1 MPLKRGSSQ
10 KTISHNISEMIGSG
24 HPRDQAIAAALNTA
38 RKRKAEGGETK
49 KLPNTND
56 LPDRVKELLG
66 ITDPKMPNIKDTPT
80 DVKIKLNMPLNEA
93 SGGRTRV
100 RRAFGGHTPAFMQK
114 SIPQASSGVIHEGP
128 IHSPV
133 SGRTDHLPM
142 HVASGSYVIPADIIS
157 AMGEGNTM
165 SGFKQMNQILSGAK
179 AMPKASGG
187 PVKAVPIIAAGGEYV
202 VTPHEVTWAGN
213 GNMDAGHEALDGF
226 VTGMRAKT
234 IKTLKALPGPK
245 KD

>member
-1 MPLKRGSSQ
+1 MPLSRGKSQ

-24 HPRDQAIAAALNTA
+24 HPRDQAIAAALSTA
-38 RKRKAEGGETK
+38 RRYKSDGGETK
-49 KLPNTND
+49 KLPHVD
-56 LPDRVKELLG
+56 DVPERLRDLLG
-66 ITDPKMPNIKDTPT
+66 IGKPKMPNIKDTPT
-80 DVKIKLNMPLNEA
+80 DVKVKLNMPLNEA
-93 SGGRTRV
+93 SGGRTRHH
-100 RRAFGGHTPAFMQK
+100 RAFGGHTPAFMQRPT
-114 SIPQASSGVIHEGP
+114 SEVIHEGP

>member
-1 MPLKRGSSQ
+1 MPLSRGKSQ

-24 HPRDQAIAAALNTA
+24 HPRDQAIAAALSTA
-38 RKRKAEGGETK
+38 RKTK
-49 KLPNTND
+49 
-56 LPDRVKELLG
+56 
-66 ITDPKMPNIKDTPT
+66 
-80 DVKIKLNMPLNEA
+80 
-93 SGGRTRV
+93 
-100 RRAFGGHTPAFMQK
+100 AFGGHTPAFMQK
-114 SIPQASSGVIHEGP
+114 SAQPGAEVIHEGP

-165 SGFKQMNQILSGAK
+165 SGFKQMKQILSGAK
-179 AMPKASGG
+179 AMPKASDGAAR
-187 PVKAVPIIAAGGEYV
+187 AVPIVAAGGEYV

-213 GNMDAGHEALDGF
+213 GDMDAGHEVFDRF

-234 IKTLKALPGPK
+234 IKTLKGLPPPK
-245 KD
+245 KN